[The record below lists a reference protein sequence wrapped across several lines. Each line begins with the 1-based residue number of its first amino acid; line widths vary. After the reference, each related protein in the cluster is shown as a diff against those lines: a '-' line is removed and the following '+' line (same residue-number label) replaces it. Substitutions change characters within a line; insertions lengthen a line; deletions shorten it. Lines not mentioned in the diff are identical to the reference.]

1 MASLE
6 QKSPHHGASKDEL
19 HKLCGCTRPT
29 KPTKN
34 GARKKNMQEQPL
46 TQQQAIAKEKQS
58 IADNIVGFTNG
69 TGNLSKEAYS
79 FVLNWILTGPNEKT
93 KAYFDIW
100 DKVLD
105 AYLPSERP
113 ILFRSCPRI
122 TQKPIQS
129 FSGSISAV
137 ERFSNGHKGH
147 VLICD
152 TNEYMRYLD
161 FQKESVYYRN
171 FFPIYH
177 LIKKDLATATPHFRK
192 EFYEQ
197 YKGEDEYIVRVDY
210 NYLYDLKWSQK
221 QQ

>member
-1 MASLE
+1 MCRYLFRATE
-6 QKSPHHGASKDEL
+6 Q
-19 HKLCGCTRPT
+19 
-29 KPTKN
+29 
-34 GARKKNMQEQPL
+34 
-46 TQQQAIAKEKQS
+46 EKQS

-152 TNEYMRYLD
+152 TNEHMRYLD

>member
-1 MASLE
+1 MCRYLFRATE
-6 QKSPHHGASKDEL
+6 QK
-19 HKLCGCTRPT
+19 
-29 KPTKN
+29 
-34 GARKKNMQEQPL
+34 
-46 TQQQAIAKEKQS
+46 KQS
-58 IADNIVGFTNG
+58 IADNIVGFMNG
-69 TGNLSKEAYS
+69 TEDLSMEAYG
-79 FVLNWILTGPNEKT
+79 FVSNWILTGSDEKT

-100 DKVLD
+100 AKILD

-122 TQKPIQS
+122 KHKPIQS
-129 FSGSISAV
+129 FSGNISAV
-137 ERFSNGHKGH
+137 EGFSHGHKGH

-152 TNEYMRYLD
+152 TNEYMRYLN

-171 FFPIYH
+171 FFSVYN
-177 LIKKDLATATPHFRK
+177 LIRKDLSTSTPRFRK